1 MKFVRSVTDV
11 FGYSPFEDLHRH
23 AELCGNAVEKL
34 IEQFKAS
41 VEGDFERVKSLEKE
55 IDSMEYQA
63 DRIKHE
69 IRGNVTKSLLM
80 PVDRQDLLQFLKVQD
95 SIIDNTE
102 HVAHM
107 LSYRKFSV
115 DGEMVKL
122 MLDLLK
128 KIEETVREYE
138 RLVDHMKRLI
148 ATSFS
153 KKEIRDAIEHVPVVE
168 ELEHQCDKIQIE
180 IHRRIFN
187 SEQDNFLELILLNE
201 IVVKLGEIAN
211 SSARSADAFRSMVL
225 GR

>member
-23 AELCGNAVEKL
+23 AELCGEAVEKL
-34 IEQFKAS
+34 IKQFQACID
-41 VEGDFERVKSLEKE
+41 GDFDRVKSLEKE
-55 IDSMEYQA
+55 IDSMEYEA
-63 DRIKHE
+63 DKIKHE

-107 LSYRKFSV
+107 LSYRKFSI
-115 DGEMVKL
+115 DGEIWEPM
-122 MLDLLK
+122 MNLLR

-138 RLVDHMKRLI
+138 RLVDHMKNLI

-153 KKEIRDAIEHVPVVE
+153 KKEIRDTIEHVPVVE

-180 IHRRIFN
+180 IHRKIFN
-187 SEQDNFLELILLNE
+187 STHSSVMELILLNE

-211 SSARSADAFRSMVL
+211 SAARSADAFRSMIL

>member
-23 AELCGNAVEKL
+23 AELCGIAVEKL
-34 IEQFKAS
+34 IEQFQAS
-41 VEGDFERVKSLEKE
+41 VDGDLERVKSLEKE

-63 DRIKHE
+63 DKIKHE

-107 LSYRKFSV
+107 LAYREFTV
-115 DGEMVKL
+115 DGEIWELIMKL
-122 MLDLLK
+122 LN
-128 KIEETVREYE
+128 KIEETVKEYE
-138 RLVDHMKRLI
+138 KLVDHMKKLI

-153 KKEIRDAIEHVPVVE
+153 KKEIKDTLEHVPVVE

-180 IHRRIFN
+180 IHKRIF
-187 SEQDNFLELILLNE
+187 SSKHDNTLELLLLNE
-201 IVVKLGEIAN
+201 IIVKLGEIAN
-211 SSARSADAFRSMVL
+211 SSARAADSFRSMIL

>member
-34 IEQFKAS
+34 IEQFQAS
-41 VEGDFERVKSLEKE
+41 VDGDFEKVKSLEKE

-63 DRIKHE
+63 DKIKHE

-107 LSYRKFSV
+107 IAYREFSV
-115 DGEMVKL
+115 DGEIREL
-122 MLDLLK
+122 MLNLLR

-138 RLVDHMKRLI
+138 RLVDHMKKLI

-153 KKEIRDAIEHVPVVE
+153 KKEIKDAIGHVPVVE

-187 SEQDNFLELILLNE
+187 SKQDNFLELILLNE

-211 SSARSADAFRSMVL
+211 SAARSADSFRSMIL